1 MLVIISNSLIYFY
14 SKVGCSPCVFLK
26 DILKKRFD
34 ENMYEII
41 EFDTDEQVFENILK
55 FGVKTVP
62 FAIYKDK
69 LLKGEYLFNFI
80 LKGKI
85 GLETFEPSEV
95 FTD

>member
-1 MLVIISNSLIYFY
+1 MN
-14 SKVGCSPCVFLK
+14 
-26 DILKKRFD
+26 RFD
-34 ENMYEII
+34 ENMYKII

-62 FAIYKDK
+62 FAVYKDK
-69 LLKGEYLFNFI
+69 LFKGDDLFNLI
-80 LKGKI
+80 LKGKD